1 VSGSVRHM
9 HGALPGSQDYAAF
22 GRMMGEHPNG
32 EEQPGAIGKQRRT
45 TFPGAVSNLS
55 QALVGM

>member
-1 VSGSVRHM
+1 M